1 MPSTRAARAVV
12 VDGGG
17 QVNLARKHG
26 LGNNGAMQR
35 MAKRK
40 AEEVA
45 SDARGSRGKKRAAL
59 GEITN
64 AFQERTTHAK
74 KGLTKILN
82 KSRSKLLTAGE
93 PALATAATKKPSV
106 AATKLRKAQSATEPA
121 LRELEAVLVS
131 LPTSTSTSSNSLPAS
146 QTIPRPIEESGE
158 DDEEFVSALEEDL
171 GVDESDSVAEAAAS
185 VEIVK
190 LPEGVYDFD
199 ATVKDDP
206 HQGTTYVVDTFN
218 YYRNRE
224 EEFRVPNYM
233 SKMQRDITM
242 SMRGILVDWMVEVQE
257 SFELNHETLYTGVKL
272 VDMYLSRVKG
282 VPKTQLQLCGAT
294 ALLIACKIDERI
306 PPLLDDFVYVCD
318 DAYSK
323 EDIVKREI
331 EMIAIAEYDF
341 GFPLSYRF
349 LRRYGRVCRASM
361 PVLTFARYILELS
374 LMEYDLNVETSES
387 MLATAVMYIALKIW
401 GHEHKWEKTL
411 EYFSGYKLE
420 TVSDLVAR
428 VHQMLL
434 SPSHESRHTIKTKY
448 SHSVFHKVALTEIPK
463 VL

>member
-1 MPSTRAARAVV
+1 MPNTRAARAVV
-12 VDGGG
+12 VGGG
-17 QVNLARKHG
+17 GLERKNGH
-26 LGNNGAMQR
+26 GNNGAAQR

-40 AEEVA
+40 AEELVT
-45 SDARGSRGKKRAAL
+45 DARTSRGKKRAAL

-64 AFQERTTHAK
+64 ALQEKTTHAK

-82 KSRSKLLTAGE
+82 KSRPKLQIAGE
-93 PALATAATKKPSV
+93 PAIAAVKPSA
-106 AATKLRKAQSATEPA
+106 AATKLRKVHSATEPA
-121 LRELEAVLVS
+121 LRELEAELVS
-131 LPTSTSTSSNSLPAS
+131 LPTSTSTSTKGGSSSLPSS
-146 QTIPRPIEESGE
+146 QNIPRPVEDSGE
-158 DDEEFVSALEEDL
+158 DDEEFVSALEEVL
-171 GVDESDSVAEAAAS
+171 EVNDSAPVAEA
-185 VEIVK
+185 IVK
-190 LPEGVYDFD
+190 PPEGVYDFD
-199 ATVKDDP
+199 ASVKDDP

-218 YYRNRE
+218 YYKNRE
-224 EEFRVPNYM
+224 EQFRVPNYM
-233 SKMQRDITM
+233 SKMQRDLSM
-242 SMRGILVDWMVEVQE
+242 SMRAILVDWMVEVQE

-272 VDMYLSRVKG
+272 VDIYLSRVKG

-323 EDIVKREI
+323 EDIVRKEI
-331 EMIAIAEYDF
+331 EMIAVAEYDF
-341 GFPLSYRF
+341 GYPLSYRF

-420 TVSDLVAR
+420 AVSDLIAR

-434 SPSHESRHTIKTKY
+434 APSHESKHTIKTKY

>member
-1 MPSTRAARAVV
+1 MPHTRATRAVV
-12 VDGGG
+12 AGG
-17 QVNLARKHG
+17 VG
-26 LGNNGAMQR
+26 LGNHGAMNVQR

-40 AEEVA
+40 AEEA
-45 SDARGSRGKKRAAL
+45 AMADAARGTRNKRRAAL

-64 AFQERTTHAK
+64 ALQVKTTHAK
-74 KGLTKILN
+74 KGILTKILN
-82 KSRSKLLTAGE
+82 KPRSKLPTTGDG
-93 PALATAATKKPSV
+93 PV
-106 AATKLRKAQSATEPA
+106 AAEAPSKTSAAAAKLRKVQSATEST
-121 LRELEAVLVS
+121 LRDLDAELAA
-131 LPTSTSTSSNSLPAS
+131 LPTSSSTASSLPSS
-146 QTIPRPIEESGE
+146 QTVAPPPAINESGE
-158 DDEEFVSALEEDL
+158 EEEEFVSALEEQEEP
-171 GVDESDSVAEAAAS
+171 VPSPNPP
-185 VEIVK
+185 K
-190 LPEGVYDFD
+190 GVYDFD
-199 ATVKDDP
+199 ASVKDDP
-206 HQGTTYVVDTFN
+206 HQGSTYVVDTFN

-224 EEFRVPNYM
+224 EQFRLPNYM
-233 SKMQRDITM
+233 SKMQSDISM

-272 VDMYLSRVKG
+272 VDIYLSRVKG

-331 EMIAIAEYDF
+331 EMIAVAEYDF
-341 GFPLSYRF
+341 GYPLSYRF
-349 LRRYGRVCRASM
+349 LRRYGRVCRATM

-387 MLATAVMYIALKIW
+387 MLATAVMYVALKIR
-401 GHEHKWEKTL
+401 GLEHEWQKNL

-420 TVSDLVAR
+420 EVSDLVAR
-428 VHQMLL
+428 VHRMLL
-434 SPSHESRHTIKTKY
+434 APPHESRNTIRTKY

>member
-17 QVNLARKHG
+17 QVNLAHKNG
-26 LGNNGAMQR
+26 LGNNGVMQR

-45 SDARGSRGKKRAAL
+45 GDARGSRGKKRAAL

>member
-1 MPSTRAARAVV
+1 MPHTRATRAVV
-12 VDGGG
+12 AGGVG
-17 QVNLARKHG
+17 G
-26 LGNNGAMQR
+26 LGNHGAMNVQR

-40 AEEVA
+40 AEEA
-45 SDARGSRGKKRAAL
+45 AMPDAARGTRNKRRAAL

-64 AFQERTTHAK
+64 ALQVKTTHAK
-74 KGLTKILN
+74 KGILTKILS
-82 KSRSKLLTAGE
+82 KPRSKLPTAGE
-93 PALATAATKKPSV
+93 GPV
-106 AATKLRKAQSATEPA
+106 AAEAPTKTSAAAAKLRKVQSATEST
-121 LRELEAVLVS
+121 LRDLDAELAA
-131 LPTSTSTSSNSLPAS
+131 LPTSSSTTSSLPSS
-146 QTIPRPIEESGE
+146 QTVAPPPAINESGE
-158 DDEEFVSALEEDL
+158 DEEEFVSALEEQEEP
-171 GVDESDSVAEAAAS
+171 VPSP
-185 VEIVK
+185 K
-190 LPEGVYDFD
+190 PPKGVYDFD
-199 ATVKDDP
+199 ASVKDDP
-206 HQGTTYVVDTFN
+206 HQGSTYVVDTFN

-224 EEFRVPNYM
+224 EQFRLPNYM
-233 SKMQRDITM
+233 SKMQSDISM

-272 VDMYLSRVKG
+272 VDIYLSRVKG

-331 EMIAIAEYDF
+331 EMIAVAEYDF
-341 GFPLSYRF
+341 GYPLSYRF
-349 LRRYGRVCRASM
+349 LRRYGRVCRATM

-387 MLATAVMYIALKIW
+387 MLATAVMYIALKIR
-401 GHEHKWEKTL
+401 GLEHEWQKNL

-420 TVSDLVAR
+420 EVSDLVAR
-428 VHQMLL
+428 VHRMLL
-434 SPSHESRHTIKTKY
+434 APPHESRNTIRTKY

>member
-1 MPSTRAARAVV
+1 MPNTRAARAVV
-12 VDGGG
+12 VGGG
-17 QVNLARKHG
+17 GLDRKNG
-26 LGNNGAMQR
+26 LGNNGAAQR

-40 AEEVA
+40 AEDLVA
-45 SDARGSRGKKRAAL
+45 DARTSRGKKRAAL

-64 AFQERTTHAK
+64 ALQEKTTHAK

-82 KSRSKLLTAGE
+82 KSRPKLQIAGE
-93 PALATAATKKPSV
+93 PAVAAVKPS
-106 AATKLRKAQSATEPA
+106 AATKLRKVHSQPESA
-121 LRELEAVLVS
+121 LRELEAELVS
-131 LPTSTSTSSNSLPAS
+131 LPTSTSTSTKGESSSLPSS
-146 QTIPRPIEESGE
+146 QTLPRPVEESGE

-171 GVDESDSVAEAAAS
+171 EVNDSAPVVEA
-185 VEIVK
+185 I
-190 LPEGVYDFD
+190 PEGVYDFD
-199 ATVKDDP
+199 ASVKDDP

-218 YYRNRE
+218 YYKNRE
-224 EEFRVPNYM
+224 EQFRVPNYM
-233 SKMQRDITM
+233 SKMQRDL
-242 SMRGILVDWMVEVQE
+242 SMGMRAILVDWMVEVQE

-272 VDMYLSRVKG
+272 VDIYLSRVKG

-323 EDIVKREI
+323 EDIVRKEI
-331 EMIAIAEYDF
+331 EMIAVAEYDF
-341 GFPLSYRF
+341 GYPLSYRF

-420 TVSDLVAR
+420 AVSDLIAR

-434 SPSHESRHTIKTKY
+434 APSHESKHTIKTKY